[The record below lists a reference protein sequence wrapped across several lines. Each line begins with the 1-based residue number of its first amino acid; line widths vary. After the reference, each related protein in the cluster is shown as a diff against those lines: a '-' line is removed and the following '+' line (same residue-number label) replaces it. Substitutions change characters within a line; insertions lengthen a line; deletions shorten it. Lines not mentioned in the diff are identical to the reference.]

1 MGIVDDTIEDGVGV
15 GGIANQF
22 VPFVDRDLAGDDGC
36 SSAIAFFEDFEEVVT
51 SGSIEGFETP
61 VIEDEQLDTAER
73 AQETGITAIAASERE
88 VGEEFGNTLV
98 EHGAVVA
105 TGFVTER

>member
-1 MGIVDDTIEDGVGV
+1 MRVVNEAVQDGVGV
-15 GGIANQF
+15 SWVSNDV
-22 VPFVDRDLAGDDGC
+22 VPGCHGKLRGDYRR
-36 SSAIAFFEDFEEVVT
+36 STPVAFFEDFEEVVT